1 MSTLAEQMEQDRK
14 LLDTAEEIMEQDRK
28 LLDTAEEIVEKITP
42 LSKSPS
48 EISAEAML
56 IRVDIETIL
65 ISPNGK
71 AGVLGGIALRFLFRQ
86 SFALGDEL
94 VTDKDARDKAPVMI
108 RTGLAEHP
116 VLWCHPKLLLGHLL
130 EPAFRIGVQFR
141 IEDFLRPRQHM
152 RLDEGLSG
160 PIPLI
165 EIERSMITHI

>member
-71 AGVLGGIALRFLFRQ
+71 AGVLDATQREELQLLRQEAARVLAL
-86 SFALGDEL
+86 
-94 VTDKDARDKAPVMI
+94 
-108 RTGLAEHP
+108 
-116 VLWCHPKLLLGHLL
+116 
-130 EPAFRIGVQFR
+130 
-141 IEDFLRPRQHM
+141 
-152 RLDEGLSG
+152 
-160 PIPLI
+160 
-165 EIERSMITHI
+165 